1 LQALS
6 PRGTP
11 NQNDLYSEKND
22 FELVATTAYKGIP
35 LQKAGER
42 FGLTSADLE
51 ELFDMREEGASG
63 DGFMPLVQTKMTEK
77 GRGGVLGYK
86 AARTPTAFK
95 TYGALEGQ
103 GDTVATGGSVGDIKI
118 GQTVTQPAQPVQ
130 PVQPVQ
136 PATPK
141 KLTAQDVLADFGKY
155 DVGEKGLFGGQDVD
169 NLRTLGLSDEDIRQ
183 VATGRSA
190 EQPLPAAVYQ
200 RLGGVTAG
208 EQAKATRLVDPQ
220 TFAKQFIS
228 GVTGFDA
235 GEAGIFGGQDVDAMR
250 TQGYSDD
257 QIRATARALQAQG
270 KALPPAVTRRLGSL

>member
-1 LQALS
+1 MA
-6 PRGTP
+6 
-11 NQNDLYSEKND
+11 
-22 FELVATTAYKGIP
+22 VTAYKGIP
-35 LQKAGER
+35 VQKAGER
-42 FGLTSADLE
+42 FGLTAEDLE
-51 ELFDMREEGASG
+51 ELFSMREAGDSG
-63 DGFMPLVQTKMTEK
+63 DTFMPLVQTKTTEK

-86 AARTPTAFK
+86 AAKAPTAFK
-95 TYGALEGQ
+95 TYGALEGS
-103 GDTVATGGSVGDIKI
+103 GDVVATGGSIGDIKI
-118 GQTVTQPAQPVQ
+118 GQNVQQQNLPEQPA
-130 PVQPVQ
+130 
-136 PATPK
+136 APK

-183 VATGRSA
+183 VAIGRSA

-208 EQAKATRLVDPQ
+208 EQAKAGSLVDPQ

-228 GVTGFDA
+228 GVAGFDA

-270 KALPPAVTRRLGSL
+270 KTLPPAVTRRLGSL